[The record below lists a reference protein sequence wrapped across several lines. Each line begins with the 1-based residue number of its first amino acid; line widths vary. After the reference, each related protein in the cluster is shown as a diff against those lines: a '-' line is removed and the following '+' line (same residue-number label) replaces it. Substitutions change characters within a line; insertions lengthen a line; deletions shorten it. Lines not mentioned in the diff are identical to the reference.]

1 MSWNRIFYLPGG
13 EWFVRSF
20 KQIFV
25 RMAVLFYCDL
35 VSISARGT
43 DIYTSINSNDDSVA
57 SVFHVILF
65 IESYKMKS
73 DFEDL

>member
-1 MSWNRIFYLPGG
+1 
-13 EWFVRSF
+13 
-20 KQIFV
+20 
-25 RMAVLFYCDL
+25 MAVLFYCDL

-43 DIYTSINSNDDSVA
+43 VIYTSINSNDDSVCVSCH
-57 SVFHVILF
+57 SV